1 MRIHSSIKL
10 DFRKKTIVSD
20 DPARWGSII
29 ASTFLPPASAISF
42 VTGGVGRDVWVGA
55 VIHDGVRINISADW
69 HALI

>member
-1 MRIHSSIKL
+1 M
-10 DFRKKTIVSD
+10 SD

>member
-1 MRIHSSIKL
+1 M
-10 DFRKKTIVSD
+10 SD

-29 ASTFLPPASAISF
+29 ASTFLPPVSAISF
-42 VTGGVGRDVWVGA
+42 VTGRDVWVGA